1 MNNISNDGLSEL
13 KAALRK
19 RAETNEDKS
28 RNSSASEINE
38 NSSEN
43 VETSTDKEEV
53 FVESKIHRKGSKV
66 YKNHGWKYS
75 RSDSCV
81 SSASSQCSMIIIK
94 EDIPDVKVEAAE
106 EMELDAL
113 TEKKMSPEEREKY
126 VEQKYNEIID
136 LLKSVG
142 IEVNNL

>member
-1 MNNISNDGLSEL
+1 MHNISNDGLSEL

-19 RAETNEDKS
+19 RAA
-28 RNSSASEINE
+28 ASEEKPRTSSSSEVNE

-43 VETSTDKEEV
+43 VEPSTDKEEV

-81 SSASSQCSMIIIK
+81 SNASSISSMIIK
-94 EDIPDVKVEAAE
+94 DDVPDVKIEVVE
-106 EMELDAL
+106 EL
-113 TEKKMSPEEREKY
+113 KKDDLPVKKKSPEEREKF

-136 LLKSVG
+136 LLSSVG